1 MEDCGN
7 GDAAVKIF
15 GIIGSS
21 GSGKTQLIERLI
33 AEFHKR
39 GRRVAVLKHCP
50 HGFDLDREGKD
61 SHRFLDKGASGV
73 GLAGP
78 GQTAF
83 LHRTG
88 PQESLAVLAQE
99 KFYDADII
107 LIEGGK
113 NSPGYPKL
121 LVLAAGEPLER
132 EAGLEEVAAVVA
144 ENKQPWSRRVFAPEE
159 VSAMADFIEK
169 HDSGPAAFVTA
180 EVDGVAVPMNPFVQ
194 KVFEQ
199 VVLGL
204 VTSLKDVGQDPQR
217 IVLTVTRSGHVGQKH

>member
-1 MEDCGN
+1 
-7 GDAAVKIF
+7 VKIF

-33 AEFHKR
+33 VEFHKR
-39 GRRVAVLKHCP
+39 KRRVAVLKHCP

-61 SHRFLDKGASGV
+61 SHRFLEKGASGV

-83 LHRTG
+83 LQQTG
-88 PQESLAVLAQE
+88 GPESLARLAQE
-99 KFYDADII
+99 KFYDADIV

-113 NSPGYPKL
+113 NSPGYPKF
-121 LVLAAGEPLER
+121 LVLAAGEPLGQDL
-132 EAGLEEVAAVVA
+132 GLEEVAAVVA
-144 ENKQPWSRRVFAPEE
+144 EKKQPWSRRVFTPEE
-159 VSAMADFIEK
+159 VSAMADFMEK
-169 HDSGPAAFVTA
+169 HDTGQTAAVRV
-180 EVDGVAVPMNPFVQ
+180 EVDGLAVPLNPFVQ

-204 VTSLKDVGQDPQR
+204 VISLRDVAENPGQV
-217 IVLTVTRSGHVGQKH
+217 VLTVTRSNHVDKKR

>member
-1 MEDCGN
+1 
-7 GDAAVKIF
+7 VKIF
-15 GIIGSS
+15 GVIGSS
-21 GSGKTQLIERLI
+21 GGGKTRLIERLI

-61 SHRFLDKGASGV
+61 SHRFLDKGASAV

-78 GQTAF
+78 GRTAF
-83 LHRTG
+83 LHRTD
-88 PQESLAVLAQE
+88 PQENLAVLAQE
-99 KFYDADII
+99 EFYDADII

-132 EAGLEEVAAVVA
+132 EASLEEVAAVVA
-144 ENKQPWSRRVFAPEE
+144 DKKQPWSRRVFTPEE
-159 VSAMADFIEK
+159 VSAMADFMEK
-169 HDSGPAAFVTA
+169 HDGGPAAAVTA
-180 EVDGVAVPMNPFVQ
+180 EVDGVAIPLNPFVQ

-199 VVLGL
+199 VILGL
-204 VTSLKDVGQDPQR
+204 MTSLKDVAEKPDQV
-217 IVLTVTRSGHVGQKH
+217 VLTVTRSNHVDKKR

>member
-1 MEDCGN
+1 M
-7 GDAAVKIF
+7 KIF

-33 AEFHKR
+33 VEFHKR
-39 GRRVAVLKHCP
+39 KRRVAVLKHCP

-61 SHRFLDKGASGV
+61 SYRFLEKGASGV

-83 LHRTG
+83 LQQTG
-88 PQESLAVLAQE
+88 GPESLARLAQE
-99 KFYDADII
+99 KFYDADIV

-121 LVLAAGEPLER
+121 LVLAAGEPLGQDP
-132 EAGLEEVAAVVA
+132 GLEEVAAVVA
-144 ENKQPWSRRVFAPEE
+144 EKKQPWSRRVFAPEE
-159 VSAMADFIEK
+159 VSAMADFMEK
-169 HDSGPAAFVTA
+169 HDTGPAAAVTA
-180 EVDGVAVPMNPFVQ
+180 EVDGLAVPLNPFVQ
-194 KVFEQ
+194 KIFEQ

-204 VTSLKDVGQDPQR
+204 VTSLKDVAENPGQV
-217 IVLTVTRSGHVGQKH
+217 VLTVTRSNHVDKKR